1 MICVVTYRH
10 PNGNLE
16 SFVEYLNSTIER
28 IRKEYK
34 FCVMMSDFNLDLL
47 EMEFTKMQKIV

>member
-28 IRKEYK
+28 IRKEHK

-47 EMEFTKMQKIV
+47 EMEFTKIQKIV

>member
-1 MICVVTYRH
+1 M
-10 PNGNLE
+10 
-16 SFVEYLNSTIER
+16 EYLNSTIER